1 MIFEVIKLGFFYGC
15 FIGLI
20 ALGFALIYNVLHIVD
35 FAHTD
40 RMVISGYLFLTFINY
55 FNQIISAVLSIIIT
69 IIISILT
76 EYFLYKKF
84 RKRNPKL
91 LIISSFGL
99 SIIIQ
104 NLLAIVYT
112 DNLKEYPFF
121 ENTFFNTNIYY
132 RELFLLP
139 FLLLVS
145 FLLYYWLKRS
155 KNGLSIRALISNFEK
170 SLTIGIPYEKLY
182 LIVFSISGLI
192 AGVSGVYLSMG
203 FGLTPYSGFKIML
216 LAFSASLV
224 AGLDNIY
231 GAVFI
236 GILLGMLISI
246 FEYLTNSLV
255 AESLTLLILLSILL
269 IKPNGIFGN
278 KLRII

>member
-1 MIFEVIKLGFFYGC
+1 M
-15 FIGLI
+15 
-20 ALGFALIYNVLHIVD
+20 GFALIYNVLHIVD

-55 FNQIISAVLSIIIT
+55 FDQIISAILSIILT

-76 EYFLYKKF
+76 EYFIYKKI
-84 RKRNPKL
+84 RKYNPRL
-91 LIISSFGL
+91 LILSSFGL

-104 NLLAIVYT
+104 NVLAIIYT

-121 ENTFFNTNIYY
+121 EETILNTNIYY

-139 FLLLVS
+139 FLLLIS
-145 FLLYYWLKRS
+145 LSLYFWFKYS
-155 KNGLSIRALISNFEK
+155 KNGISIRAIISNFEK
-170 SLTIGIPYEKLY
+170 SLTIGIPYKKLY

-192 AGVSGVYLSMG
+192 AGVSGIYLSMG

-231 GAVFI
+231 GAVLI
-236 GILLGMLISI
+236 GILFGILISI
-246 FEYLTNSLV
+246 FEYLTNSLI
-255 AESLTLLILLSILL
+255 AESLTLLIMLSILL
-269 IKPNGIFGN
+269 IKPNGVFGN
-278 KLRII
+278 KLRVI